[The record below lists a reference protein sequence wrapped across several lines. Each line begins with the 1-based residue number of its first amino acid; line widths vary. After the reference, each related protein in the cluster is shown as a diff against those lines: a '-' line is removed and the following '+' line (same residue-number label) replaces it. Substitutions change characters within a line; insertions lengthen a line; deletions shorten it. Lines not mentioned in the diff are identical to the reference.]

1 LWHHAF
7 HKATVLMLMLM
18 LMLMLLVMVMVMV
31 CDAKT
36 HLPIIRFSL
45 SFR

>member
-7 HKATVLMLMLM
+7 HKATVLMLM